1 MASCALEA
9 GARKADKICA
19 NTEARTLACRS
30 ANTGRHHIQDSENSR
45 SHHAQSQNLIHR
57 QAVTRNKERSHRNK
71 ETLDQIL
78 YHTVKYF
85 GSRIHSSIFIH
96 YFFLLRIFYL
106 KEIRYTRVEMATERE
121 DFLEEDAEIT
131 GQKFCLLSFLSP
143 EKVLKD
149 KAVFMFEKFL
159 GTYEFQIRTNS
170 LEKYLM
176 DTMSGINAKLD
187 AEADALDAKDLSGA
201 ADVCRK
207 AKIRVDTTMDSFHE
221 FVKGNQKELN
231 YSKLKEQYDDFLYA
245 AKTKLEDEFYAKNE
259 FRTTVRG
266 LKVRGVYA
274 SQAEATLRSKKLQ
287 RQDTLHN
294 IFVGE
299 VGKWLPWDPEP
310 TEVGEQE
317 YAEDQ
322 LNTLMK
328 KYKENEEDRQMFQ
341 RERRVGAKPSSSVTT
356 IEGGEET
363 SAFNGMFGSEGPADL
378 AMARKM
384 AAVKDVSG
392 QGQ

>member
-1 MASCALEA
+1 
-9 GARKADKICA
+9 
-19 NTEARTLACRS
+19 
-30 ANTGRHHIQDSENSR
+30 
-45 SHHAQSQNLIHR
+45 
-57 QAVTRNKERSHRNK
+57 
-71 ETLDQIL
+71 
-78 YHTVKYF
+78 
-85 GSRIHSSIFIH
+85 
-96 YFFLLRIFYL
+96 
-106 KEIRYTRVEMATERE
+106 MATERE

-149 KAVFMFEKFL
+149 KSVFLFEKFL
-159 GTYEFQIRTNS
+159 ATYEFQIRTNS

-176 DTMSGINAKLD
+176 DTMNAINAKLD
-187 AEADALDAKDLSGA
+187 AQADVFDTQDLSGA

-207 AKIRVDTTMDSFHE
+207 AKIRVDNTMDSFHE
-221 FVKGNQKELN
+221 FVKGNQKELT
-231 YSKLKEQYDDFLYA
+231 YSKLKEQYDDFLYQT
-245 AKTKLEDEFYAKNE
+245 KTKLEDEFYAKNE

-341 RERRVGAKPSSSVTT
+341 RERRVGAKPASSITT
-356 IEGGEET
+356 IEGEEGAGNF
-363 SAFNGMFGSEGPADL
+363 SGMFGTDGPADL
-378 AMARKM
+378 AMARKL
-384 AAVKDVSG
+384 AVKDVSG
-392 QGQ
+392 ADQ